1 MPTLTISLPESLRD
15 FIEQQVKTKGFGN
28 TSEYVRSLVRED
40 QEAESMK
47 HLKRLLLEGLESG
60 GKDIEADAQFW
71 KELKAEAITMVQKRK
86 KKS

>member
-15 FIEQQVKTKGFGN
+15 FIEQQVKTKGYGN

-40 QEAESMK
+40 QEAESSK
-47 HLKRLLLEGLESG
+47 HLERLLLEGLESG